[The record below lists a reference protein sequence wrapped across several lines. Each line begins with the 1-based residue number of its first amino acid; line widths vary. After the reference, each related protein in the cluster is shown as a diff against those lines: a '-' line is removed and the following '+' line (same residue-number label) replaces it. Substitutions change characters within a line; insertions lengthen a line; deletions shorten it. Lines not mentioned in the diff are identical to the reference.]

1 MKLTTLH
8 LVEKYLE
15 EISEISISSHP
26 FTDDILFEKT
36 ALGQPACTEPPG
48 ISFPFSAIK
57 ALRGL

>member
-15 EISEISISSHP
+15 EISEISIPNHP
-26 FTDDILFEKT
+26 LTDDILFEKT
-36 ALGQPACTEPPG
+36 TLGQPDYTGPPG

-57 ALRGL
+57 TLRGL